1 LTAGGSFIPP
11 CFTTG
16 DGWREYGAATR
27 YIRVII
33 NNPELILG
41 HVLLCRY
48 NGNTGRFDFHVLSTY
63 MLDLQQMIEAEA
75 RVEIA
80 GYSLS
85 PFVDVTTFFPR
96 VHPSPQA
103 SFSFPKEFD
112 TISPTTERL
121 DTSLSHLFLSR
132 LLAEPTQVLKGI
144 SEEPLPLHCKPVT
157 SPPHMPRLEWSLVER
172 TTGFS
177 RDAFICIDSVYSNSL
192 RFRQY
197 NPPIVMN
204 LREQNG
210 TTYSK
215 LSPSWMGPG
224 NLLVRSLSR

>member
-1 LTAGGSFIPP
+1 
-11 CFTTG
+11 
-16 DGWREYGAATR
+16 
-27 YIRVII
+27 
-33 NNPELILG
+33 
-41 HVLLCRY
+41 
-48 NGNTGRFDFHVLSTY
+48 
-63 MLDLQQMIEAEA
+63 
-75 RVEIA
+75 VEIA

-96 VHPSPQA
+96 IHPSPQA

-121 DTSLSHLFLSR
+121 DTSLGHLFLSR

-144 SEEPLPLHCKPVT
+144 SEEPLPLHCKPKT

-172 TTGFS
+172 TTRFS
-177 RDAFICIDSVYSNSL
+177 RDAFVCTDSYL
-192 RFRQY
+192 
-197 NPPIVMN
+197 
-204 LREQNG
+204 LEQNG

-224 NLLVRSLSR
+224 NLLVRLFSR